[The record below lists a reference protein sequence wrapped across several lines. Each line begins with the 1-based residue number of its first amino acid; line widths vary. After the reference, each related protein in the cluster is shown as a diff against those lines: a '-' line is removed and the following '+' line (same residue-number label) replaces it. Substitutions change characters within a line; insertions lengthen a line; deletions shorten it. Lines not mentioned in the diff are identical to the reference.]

1 MSVRFLGLAD
11 VLELQWRQIREF
23 GGSDGIRNAAMLRSA
38 LASARG
44 GSGDQPS
51 ESDIFDVA
59 AAYLFHLVHDQ
70 PFVDGNKRTGL
81 ASAIQVLSLNGKKL
95 TANEDA
101 LLDIVQSVAMGEA
114 DKGKVADFLRENS
127 QDR

>member
-1 MSVRFLGLAD
+1 MSVKFLGLAD
-11 VLELQWRQIREF
+11 VIELQWRQIREF

-51 ESDIFDVA
+51 DAGVFDVA
-59 AAYLFHLVHDQ
+59 ASYLVNLVRDQ

-81 ASAIQVLSLNGKKL
+81 ASAIQFLSLNGKKL

-101 LLDIVQSVAMGEA
+101 VLELVQSVAKNET
-114 DKGKVADFLRENS
+114 DKGKIADFLRQNS